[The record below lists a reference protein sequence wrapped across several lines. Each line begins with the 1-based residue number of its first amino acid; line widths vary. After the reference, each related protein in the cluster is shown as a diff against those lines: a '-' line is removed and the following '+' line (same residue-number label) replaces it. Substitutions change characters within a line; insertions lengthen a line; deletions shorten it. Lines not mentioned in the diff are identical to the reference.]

1 MAFSRRGVTCSGLQ
15 SLRAHAWVCMA
26 VFAVLAGPQVIGAQV
41 ANRLPQSIDTTRTLV
56 FENHHPQWANAA
68 NSIGAVPADAP
79 LNQFTLVLSRS
90 AAQEQAFE
98 QLLADQQNP
107 ASPEYHHW
115 LTPLEV
121 GSRFGVSD
129 ADVAAIEGW
138 LLSQGLHVNW
148 VSASRIFV
156 GFGGSA
162 ANVGRAFGTELRYYN
177 VNGAH
182 RMSVATDPVIP
193 RALAPVIGSI
203 RGLYDIDDRPAVR
216 SSIAQSV
223 TPGLSLSN
231 GVHFVSPKDFDTIYD
246 VPASYTGAGVT
257 VGIVS
262 WSRTNFA
269 DFANFR
275 SKTGTSFQNP
285 TEIVP
290 TAFGGIDPGPAYT
303 TQQSCNSCLDGQN
316 EATLDVERVGSTA
329 QEANILLMVSSS
341 SGSGGGIGADAQYLV
356 NTDPVPAQVMTV
368 SFGGCETSAGPS
380 GVAYWNS
387 IFQQAAGEGISVFVS
402 SGDSGAAGCDAAF
415 SAPPS
420 SPGPNSPNYICSS
433 QYATCLGG
441 TQFNESSDASTYWSS
456 SNSSGFASAIGYI
469 PEGGWNESTSTS
481 VAASGGGVSR
491 VIRTPWWQTG
501 TGVPADR
508 AGRYTPDLSFT
519 SAGHDGY
526 FGCLAASG
534 GSCAGS
540 PFNFIAFE
548 GTSAAAPGM
557 AGIAALLD
565 QRLGS
570 AQGNLNP
577 EIYAIA
583 ASNPAA
589 FHDVTVASS
598 GVADCNVATASM
610 CNNSIPPPAGRTKG
624 QAGYLVGVGYDE
636 VTGLGSLDVDA
647 FLNSIAA
654 PPTIKILATPSS
666 LTFPTEFLGYSATAQ
681 LVIQNSGST
690 TLNALAISID
700 GANAG
705 DFSQTSDCQSLL
717 NTSGRCTIQVTFKPT
732 ATGLRTANLTITS
745 SNASNSPQAVPLTGT
760 GSSTLLIPSMFAHAS
775 PTTATTAQPVAVSIS
790 AVHPEAQYPTPTG
803 SVQLTSGGYHSS
815 PVVLITGNATVNIPA
830 GALPLGT
837 DVLVA
842 TYTPD
847 SANSSL
853 YQSTTTNATVTV
865 NPITKL
871 TPAVVVT
878 PTPANLT
885 TVQTLSVAVA
895 VNGGSGNPAPTGT
908 VNLASGSYSSAP
920 IALSNG
926 NATIN
931 VSAGTLAVGSDRL
944 IATYIPDSS
953 SSGIYNSATGSN
965 SVTVVTAPVGS
976 FAITGTALTINSG
989 SNAGNASTI
998 TVTPLNGFTGPVAL
1012 TANISASPAGA
1023 ANLPTL
1029 SFGSTTPVNIAGA
1042 AAGTATLTVSTNSSQ
1057 QGSCTA
1063 SSHPPHGINWYSSG
1077 GGILACL
1084 LLFGAG
1090 PRRRRF
1096 RTALGM
1102 LALLVALTGGLLAC
1116 GSIPKAACTNTTIPG
1131 TTAGDY
1137 TVTVTGTSGSTTASG
1152 IVTLTVQ

>member
-1 MAFSRRGVTCSGLQ
+1 MAFSRHGFTRGGLQ
-15 SLRAHAWVCMA
+15 SLRAYAWICMA
-26 VFAVLAGPQVIGAQV
+26 VFAALVGPQVIGAQV
-41 ANRLPQSIDTTRTLV
+41 ANRLPQSIDTTRTFVLQ
-56 FENHHPQWANAA
+56 NHHPQWASAA
-68 NSIGAVPADAP
+68 NSVGAVPADAP
-79 LNQFTLVLSRS
+79 LNQFTLVLSRT
-90 AAQEQAFE
+90 AAQEEAFE
-98 QLLADQQNP
+98 QLLANQQNP

-121 GSRFGVSD
+121 GARFGVSD

-138 LLSQGLHVNW
+138 LQSQGLHVNW

-162 ANVGRAFGTELRYYN
+162 SNVGRAFGTELRYYN
-177 VNGAH
+177 VNGAQ
-182 RMSVATDPVIP
+182 RMSVTADPVIP
-193 RALAPVIGSI
+193 RALVPVLGSI

-223 TPGLSLSN
+223 TPEMNLSN
-231 GVHFVSPKDFDTIYD
+231 GTHFVSPKDFVTIYD

-269 DFANFR
+269 DFANFK

-303 TQQSCNSCLDGQN
+303 TQQSCITCLDGQT

-329 QEANILLMVSSS
+329 QEANILLMVSSP

-356 NTDPVPAQVMTV
+356 NTDPVPAQVMSI
-368 SFGGCETSAGPS
+368 SFGGCEANAGPS

-420 SPGPNSPNYICSS
+420 SPGANSPNYICSS
-433 QYATCLGG
+433 QYATCMGG
-441 TQFNESSDASTYWSS
+441 TQFNDSSGTSTYW
-456 SNSSGFASAIGYI
+456 NSRNGSGLASAIGYI
-469 PEGGWNESTSTS
+469 PEGGWNESTPTS

-491 VIRTPWWQTG
+491 VIPTPWWQTG
-501 TGVPADR
+501 TGVPAER
-508 AGRYTPDLSFT
+508 TGRYTPDLSFT

-526 FGCLAASG
+526 FGCMAAGG
-534 GSCAGS
+534 GSCEGS

-548 GTSAAAPGM
+548 GTSATAPGM

-589 FHDVTVASS
+589 FHDVTVETS
-598 GVADCNVATASM
+598 GVAGCHVNTASM
-610 CNNSIPPPAGRTKG
+610 CNNSIPPPANRSRG
-624 QAGYLVGVGYDE
+624 QAGYLVGDGYDE

-705 DFSQTSDCQSLL
+705 DFSQTSDCQSSL
-717 NTSGRCTIQVTFKPT
+717 NAGSGCTIQVTFKPT
-732 ATGLRTANLTITS
+732 AAGSRTAGLTITS
-745 SNASNSPQAVPLTGT
+745 SNASNSPQGVPLTGT
-760 GSSTLLIPSMFAHAS
+760 GSNTRLVPSMFAFAS
-775 PTTATTAQPVAVSIS
+775 PTTATTAQLVTVSIS

-803 SVQLTSGGYHSS
+803 TVQLTAGGYVSS
-815 PVVLITGNATVNIPA
+815 PVVLISGNATVNIPA

-837 DVLVA
+837 DLLVA
-842 TYTPD
+842 TYAPD
-847 SANSSL
+847 AASSTL
-853 YQSTTTNATVTV
+853 YQSTTANATVTV

-871 TPAVVVT
+871 TPTVMVT

-885 TVQTLSVAVA
+885 TVQALSVAVT
-895 VNGGSGNPAPTGT
+895 VSGGSGNPAPTGT
-908 VNLASGSYSSAP
+908 VNLASGSYSLAST
-920 IALSNG
+920 ALSNG

-931 VSAGTLAVGSDRL
+931 ISADTLAVGSDQL
-944 IATYIPDSS
+944 IATYTPDSS

-965 SVTVVTAPVGS
+965 SVTVMTAPIGN
-976 FAITGTALTINSG
+976 FAITGTSLTINSG
-989 SNAGNASTI
+989 ANAGNASTI

-1012 TANISASPAGA
+1012 TAIISASPTGA

-1042 AAGTATLTVSTNSSQ
+1042 TAGTATLTVSTNSTQ

-1063 SSHPPHGINWYSSG
+1063 SSQPPHGINWYSG

-1084 LLFGAG
+1084 LLFGIG

-1096 RTALGM
+1096 RAALGM
-1102 LALLVALTGGLLAC
+1102 LALLVALTGGMLAC
-1116 GSIPKAACTNTTIPG
+1116 GGIPKAACTNTTIPG
-1131 TTAGDY
+1131 TTAGNY
-1137 TVTVTGTSGSTTASG
+1137 TVTVTGTSGSITASG
-1152 IVTLTVQ
+1152 TVTLTVQ

>member
-1 MAFSRRGVTCSGLQ
+1 MAFSRHVFTRGGLQ
-15 SLRAHAWVCMA
+15 SLRAYTGICMS
-26 VFAVLAGPQVIGAQV
+26 VFAALAGPQVIGAQV
-41 ANRLPQSIDTTRTLV
+41 ANRLPQSIDTNRTLV
-56 FENHHPQWANAA
+56 LQNHHPQWASAA
-68 NSIGAVPADAP
+68 NSIGAVSADAQ

-121 GSRFGVSD
+121 GARFGVSD

-138 LLSQGLHVNW
+138 LQSQGLHVNW

-162 ANVGRAFGTELRYYN
+162 SNVGRAFGTELRYYN
-177 VNGAH
+177 VNGTK
-182 RMSVATDPVIP
+182 RMSVAADPVIP
-193 RALAPVIGSI
+193 RALVPVIGSI

-223 TPGLSLSN
+223 TPAMSLSN
-231 GVHFVSPKDFDTIYD
+231 GTHFVSPNDFNTIYD
-246 VPASYTGAGVT
+246 VPEAYTGAGVT

-303 TQQSCNSCLDGQN
+303 TSQSCSTCLDGQT

-329 QEANILLMVSSS
+329 QGADILLMVSSS

-356 NTDPVPAQVMTV
+356 NTDPVPAQVMSI
-368 SFGGCETSAGPS
+368 SFGGCEANAGSA

-387 IFQQAAGEGISVFVS
+387 IFQQAAAEGISVFVS

-420 SPGPNSPNYICSS
+420 SPGSNSPNYICSS

-441 TQFNESSDASTYWSS
+441 TQFNDSSSASTYWNSG
-456 SNSSGFASAIGYI
+456 NSSGFASAIGYI

-491 VIRTPWWQTG
+491 VIRTPRWQTG
-501 TGVPADR
+501 TGVPAQR

-519 SAGHDGY
+519 AAGHDGY

-548 GTSAAAPGM
+548 GTSATAPGM

-577 EIYAIA
+577 VIYAIA
-583 ASNPAA
+583 ASNPAV
-589 FHDVTVASS
+589 FHDVTVATS
-598 GVADCNVATASM
+598 GVANCDVGTASM
-610 CNNSIPPPAGRTKG
+610 CNNSIPSQSGNSAG
-624 QAGYLVGVGYDE
+624 QPGYLVGVGFDE
-636 VTGLGSLDVDA
+636 VTGLGSLDVNA

-654 PPTIKILATPSS
+654 PPTINILATPSS

-681 LVIQNSGST
+681 LAIQNSGST

-705 DFSQTSDCQSLL
+705 DFSQTSDCQPSL
-717 NTSGRCTIQVTFKPT
+717 NAGGGCTIQVTFTPT
-732 ATGLRTANLTITS
+732 AAGSRTASLTITS

-760 GSSTLLIPSMFAHAS
+760 GSTTLLVPSMFAHAS
-775 PTTATTAQPVAVSIS
+775 PTTATTAQPLTVSIS

-803 SVQLTSGGYHSS
+803 SVQLT
-815 PVVLITGNATVNIPA
+815 
-830 GALPLGT
+830 
-837 DVLVA
+837 
-842 TYTPD
+842 
-847 SANSSL
+847 
-853 YQSTTTNATVTV
+853 
-865 NPITKL
+865 
-871 TPAVVVT
+871 
-878 PTPANLT
+878 
-885 TVQTLSVAVA
+885 
-895 VNGGSGNPAPTGT
+895 
-908 VNLASGSYSSAP
+908 
-920 IALSNG
+920 
-926 NATIN
+926 
-931 VSAGTLAVGSDRL
+931 
-944 IATYIPDSS
+944 
-953 SSGIYNSATGSN
+953 
-965 SVTVVTAPVGS
+965 
-976 FAITGTALTINSG
+976 
-989 SNAGNASTI
+989 
-998 TVTPLNGFTGPVAL
+998 
-1012 TANISASPAGA
+1012 
-1023 ANLPTL
+1023 
-1029 SFGSTTPVNIAGA
+1029 
-1042 AAGTATLTVSTNSSQ
+1042 
-1057 QGSCTA
+1057 
-1063 SSHPPHGINWYSSG
+1063 
-1077 GGILACL
+1077 
-1084 LLFGAG
+1084 
-1090 PRRRRF
+1090 
-1096 RTALGM
+1096 
-1102 LALLVALTGGLLAC
+1102 
-1116 GSIPKAACTNTTIPG
+1116 
-1131 TTAGDY
+1131 
-1137 TVTVTGTSGSTTASG
+1137 
-1152 IVTLTVQ
+1152 